1 MTPEGKLK
9 DQVKRLLKSR
19 GAWWYMPVQNGMGV
33 VGIPDLIVCHRGIF
47 LGMETKAPVK
57 NPRTPAKLWAKATPN
72 QRNRIREIWGAGGC
86 AAVIESVS
94 AASAMLESV
103 EVDLVERRDPNAML
117 VAHTLMGVKGLAM
130 PPEIGGWGSREV
142 HG

>member
-9 DQVKRLLKSR
+9 EQVKRLLKSR

-33 VGIPDLIVCHRGIF
+33 VGIPDLIVCYKGIF

-57 NPRTPAKLWAKATPN
+57 NPRAPAKLWAKATPN
-72 QRNRIREIWGAGGC
+72 QKNRIREIWGAGGC
-86 AAVIESVS
+86 AAVIESMG

-103 EVDLVERRDPNAML
+103 DHNLVQRRDPDVML
-117 VAHTLMGVKGLAM
+117 VAHTLMGVSGLAI
-130 PPEIGGWGSREV
+130 PPEIGGWGSREA